1 MSDSELKKIAE
12 NAKAIIWWRRF
23 FQKII
28 STFFQNTKINRNFNP
43 WIIIFSKKNVKSKIK
58 PFIAGIITFEV
69 IKAGCGCNID

>member
-1 MSDSELKKIAE
+1 MERL
-12 NAKAIIWWRRF
+12 WWRRF

-28 STFFQNTKINRNFNP
+28 STFFQNTNSNRNFNP

-69 IKAGCGCNID
+69 IKAGYGGNID

>member
-1 MSDSELKKIAE
+1 MERL
-12 NAKAIIWWRRF
+12 WWSRF

-28 STFFQNTKINRNFNP
+28 STKISTFFQNTNSNRNFNP

-69 IKAGCGCNID
+69 IKAGYGCNID